1 VQRSPHADGRR
12 PGTAGGG
19 SLCAVAFY
27 SGDDGGLEIV
37 YIAFGATMAI
47 FLGLT
52 LFTLQTRIDF
62 SGAAP

>member
-1 VQRSPHADGRR
+1 
-12 PGTAGGG
+12 
-19 SLCAVAFY
+19 VAFY